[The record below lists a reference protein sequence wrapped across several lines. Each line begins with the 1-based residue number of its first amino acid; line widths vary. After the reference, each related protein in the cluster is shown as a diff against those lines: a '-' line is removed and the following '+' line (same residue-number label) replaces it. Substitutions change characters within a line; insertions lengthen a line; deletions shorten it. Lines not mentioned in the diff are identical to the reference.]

1 MFIAMM
7 PTMGYKTRGA
17 GPLAA
22 PSKWS
27 KRIEPVHR
35 KKELTFYSIKDDF
48 MDVNTLLIGFLIFV
62 ARIGD
67 VSIGTVRTIVTV
79 QGRSVVAFSLAI
91 FELLIWI
98 TVVST
103 VIHKIKDQPILAL
116 FYAFGYATGNVVGIA
131 VERKIALGIIVLR
144 VFTRTA
150 GKQIADRLRRTGQP
164 VTIFRGEGMRGPVDE
179 LYIACRRRNLKKMLD
194 VVKEEDPD
202 AFYITEMARDI
213 RKAVRPSYFQFTGW
227 RSVFKRK

>member
-1 MFIAMM
+1 
-7 PTMGYKTRGA
+7 
-17 GPLAA
+17 
-22 PSKWS
+22 
-27 KRIEPVHR
+27 
-35 KKELTFYSIKDDF
+35 
-48 MDVNTLLIGFLIFV
+48 MDVNTLAIGFMIFI

-79 QGRSVVAFSLAI
+79 QGRSVVAFFLAI

-103 VIHKIKDQPILAL
+103 VIHRMQDQPILAL
-116 FYAFGYATGNVVGIA
+116 FYALGFATGNVVGIA

-150 GKQIADRLRRTGQP
+150 GKKIADRLREMGQP
-164 VTIFRGEGMRGPVDE
+164 VTIFQGEGMRGPVDE
-179 LYIACRRRNLKKMLD
+179 LYIAGRRRNLKRMLN
-194 VVKEEDPD
+194 VVRQEDPN
-202 AFYITEMARDI
+202 AFFITEMARDV
-213 RKAVRPSYFQFTGW
+213 RQAVRPSYFQFTGW